1 MSVETISPHA
11 DPRPAAPWP
20 EAPRRGASRRAA
32 RAGGAIR
39 PVVGVLA
46 DGTAFYAPLGEVV
59 VVDDALVT
67 CHLCGRA
74 LRSVTAHLRAH
85 GWTKEA
91 YCEAFGLERGQSL
104 EGPQT
109 RKLRAAAL
117 AARLVF
123 DPAIRA
129 GSAAGRDRARAG
141 DLARDA
147 AAAARGR
154 ALPEQRRRKALRAL
168 AAIPPDRVARANSE
182 RARRRV
188 AEVGAA
194 AARRAGYPDIGA
206 LVLARVAEG
215 ASLAAISRE
224 AGLHKDWL
232 SRHLGDL
239 DPAAASAARP
249 QRAGR
254 AQARLDAPW
263 QPALRRLGFGDVASY
278 LRERHIVQHRT
289 VNVIAAEVG
298 LSQHA
303 VVSGLR
309 RHRVARTAHAAKRHA
324 ASERAAE
331 VAAGLGFAV
340 IADYLARRR
349 AAGWTWRAIA
359 AESGQPAS
367 WLRRQ
372 AAACGLAGAAPGSPG
387 PRSDSPRF

>member
-1 MSVETISPHA
+1 MSVETISSSA
-11 DPRPAAPWP
+11 DPRPAAARQRAARP
-20 EAPRRGASRRAA
+20 EASRRAA
-32 RAGGAIR
+32 RSGGAIR

-46 DGTAFYAPLGEVV
+46 DGTVFYAPLGEVV

-91 YCEAFGLERGQSL
+91 YCQAFGLERGQSL
-104 EGPQT
+104 EGPPT

-123 DPAIRA
+123 DPAIRE

-141 DLARDA
+141 ELARDA

-168 AAIPPDRVARANSE
+168 AAIPPTRVAEANSE
-182 RARRRV
+182 RARRRL
-188 AEVGAA
+188 AEVAAA
-194 AARRAGYPDIGA
+194 AARRTGYPDFAA

-239 DPAAASAARP
+239 DPAVAATVHRGGAAL
-249 QRAGR
+249 AWW
-254 AQARLDAPW
+254 DAPW
-263 QPALRRLGFGDVASY
+263 QPALRRLGFPDVADY

-289 VNVIAAEVG
+289 VNAIAAEVG
-298 LSQHA
+298 LSHHA
-303 VVSGLR
+303 VASALR
-309 RHRVARTAHAAKRHA
+309 RHRLARTAHAAKRHA
-324 ASERAAE
+324 AGERATE
-331 VAAGLGFAV
+331 VAGGLGFAG
-340 IADYLARRR
+340 IADYLGRRR
-349 AAGWTWRAIA
+349 AAGWTWQAIA

-372 AAACGLAGAAPGSPG
+372 ATACGVAGPTL
-387 PRSDSPRF
+387 